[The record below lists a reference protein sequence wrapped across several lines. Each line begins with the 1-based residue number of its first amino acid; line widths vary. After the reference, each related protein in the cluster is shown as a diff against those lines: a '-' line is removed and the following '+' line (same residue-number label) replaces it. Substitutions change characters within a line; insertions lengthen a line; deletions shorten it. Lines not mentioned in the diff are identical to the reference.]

1 MFTLILL
8 AVVSYSI
15 PNFSAI
21 SIRRDIN
28 KTSVPTYSHLMAD
41 CVYRGINKTHT
52 IKTTGQEPRKRIDF
66 FFLKELS
73 RHFLFNFVS
82 AADETRIT
90 RLREKKKKTGGWRQ

>member
-52 IKTTGQEPRKRIDF
+52 IKNNRARAKKADRF
-66 FFLKELS
+66 FFFEGTL
-73 RHFLFNFVS
+73 
-82 AADETRIT
+82 
-90 RLREKKKKTGGWRQ
+90 